1 MGNECSLE
9 QLTTSVLRHLR
20 IDALRPSRNPAR
32 QITNFGEA
40 GLLQERNCFRAA
52 SAHLAMGHDLAA
64 RVEFAHSLW
73 KIAEPNEIPLHVAD
87 LVFVRFAHV
96 ENKDVGLSV

>member
-9 QLTTSVLRHLR
+9 QLTPSVLRHLR

-52 SAHLAMGHDLAA
+52 SAHLAMGHDVAA
-64 RVEFAHSLW
+64 RGEFAPLLW
-73 KIAEPNEIPLHVAD
+73 KIAERNEIPVQGSC
-87 LVFVRFAHV
+87 LVFVRFAHFGT
-96 ENKDVGLSV
+96 KD